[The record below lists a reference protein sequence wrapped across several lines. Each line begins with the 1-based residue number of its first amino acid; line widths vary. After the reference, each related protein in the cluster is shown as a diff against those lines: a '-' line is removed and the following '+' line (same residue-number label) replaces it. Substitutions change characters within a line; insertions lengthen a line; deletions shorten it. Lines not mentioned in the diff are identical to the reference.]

1 MSKVLA
7 IFIIVLASYLA
18 FDKFTSE
25 DNTADVTEKESTTAS
40 VQRSVKPADKRV
52 KPEPLYEIETSNI
65 PEPESFG
72 SDYIEGVYAADLNE
86 KDVKASLRFTF
97 KNDGTFVD
105 YRDMTF
111 PKSIAGETT
120 GTYSINGAM
129 LTLVYTDIRDTE
141 VFKFPKAE
149 MSLHKDGTLRT
160 GAVVLTK
167 Q

>member
-1 MSKVLA
+1 MSKVLV

-18 FDKFTSE
+18 FDKFTRE
-25 DNTADVTEKESTTAS
+25 DNIADATDKELSMPN
-40 VQRSVKPADKRV
+40 VQPSVKSGANKV
-52 KPEPLYEIETSNI
+52 KPEPVYEVEQSAETEVINS
-65 PEPESFG
+65 EF
-72 SDYIEGVYAADLNE
+72 IEGVYVANLDQ

-97 KNDGTFVD
+97 KDDGTFID

-120 GTYSINGAM
+120 GTYSIDGAL
-129 LTLVYTDIRDTE
+129 LTLVYTDIRDVE
-141 VFKFPKAE
+141 VFKFPKTE

-160 GAVVLTK
+160 GTIVLTK